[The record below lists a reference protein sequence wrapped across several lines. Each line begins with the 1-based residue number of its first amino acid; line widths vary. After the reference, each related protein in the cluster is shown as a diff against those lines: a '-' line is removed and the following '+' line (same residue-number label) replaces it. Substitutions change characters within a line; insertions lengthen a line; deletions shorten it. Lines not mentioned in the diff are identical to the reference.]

1 MLLCPETRN
10 IPKSPVL
17 GVQQAIE
24 ESMLS
29 FWWRWNSKHKSNSKN
44 CNSSIN
50 NNYSNHSNCNSNNY
64 KYNCHCSTNRRHRW
78 RWITR
83 WCTSSVT
90 TKIKVLCKLTLIESN
105 GMFIHGSWSQLR
117 CSIGKGGPRIHR
129 SWICNDSTLGGFY
142 WKVAYNTNILNS
154 TRYEGW
160 CQVTTR
166 ETSSTTTAPA
176 ASSQTGLF
184 SPLPTARSRSR
195 PMRGTECLDAKY
207 LILQFYENRMMKGWY
222 DYPNIRIVVWVTSYE
237 LASSTW
243 GSWDQWRGISCR
255 L

>member
-50 NNYSNHSNCNSNNY
+50 NNYRNHSNCNSNNY
-64 KYNCHCSTNRRHRW
+64 KYNCNCSTNRKHRW
-78 RWITR
+78 RRRWITR

-105 GMFIHGSWSQLR
+105 GMLIHGSWSQLR

-142 WKVAYNTNILNS
+142 WKVAYNNNILNS

-176 ASSQTGLF
+176 ASSHTGLF
-184 SPLPTARSRSR
+184 SLPLTALSKSR

-207 LILQFYENRMMKGWY
+207 CNNSAILWK
-222 DYPNIRIVVWVTSYE
+222 
-237 LASSTW
+237 
-243 GSWDQWRGISCR
+243 
-255 L
+255 